1 MFFRPYLYVGENM
14 NFTRNTMK
22 FQDLVHGVYGR
33 KIAYTDVDKI
43 TPQNVVKVI
52 GDCIGVFYGNKIAIR
67 YLWRYYKGDQPTLYR
82 TKITNEDITNK
93 IVENHA
99 YEIVQFKVGQTYGE
113 PVQFISRK
121 DDETINKAV
130 DELNDYMVDAN
141 KQEKDIKAGEW
152 QSATGT
158 SFKAVQPKQGD
169 VPFRI
174 TAPTPMNTFMIYN
187 RNTEEPILVVQEL
200 KDEDGRYYKL
210 AFSDTM
216 SFKMVNSDLVES
228 KLHTYGGIPIV
239 EYPNNHERIS
249 DIELVISM
257 LDAINNMQSNR
268 MDGIEQF
275 VQSWI
280 KFVNCEVDEEQF
292 KKMKMSRALVV
303 TSINKDNKSDVDVMT
318 QELNQTQCQ
327 VAKDDLWDNTLS
339 ILAIP
344 TKQSNTGGD
353 TQGAVQLRNGWDFSK
368 TRAKLKDPLVKS
380 AEKRLAMVVLN
391 VLRVA
396 GNGLNLTL
404 RDFDVQINHSPQD
417 NMYTK
422 SQTLLQLLQC
432 GIHPL
437 VAIKTVGLWGDAEKT
452 FLLSKPYVDNLWK
465 TIDDVE
471 EQERKAQEIAFQIGN
486 QNQNG
491 NNISNSNQKVEK

>member
-1 MFFRPYLYVGENM
+1 MDFV
-14 NFTRNTMK
+14 RNTMY
-22 FQDLVHGVYGR
+22 FQDLVKGNYGR
-33 KIAYTDVDKI
+33 KIAYTDAERI
-43 TPQNVVKVI
+43 TDENVVKII
-52 GDCIGVFYGNKIAIR
+52 GQCIGVFYGNKTSIR
-67 YLWRYYKGDQPTLYR
+67 YLWRYYKGDQPVLYR
-82 TKITNEDITNK
+82 TKVSNEDITNK
-93 IVENHA
+93 ILENHA

-121 DDETINKAV
+121 DDDAINNAV
-130 DELNDYMVDAN
+130 DELNDFMTDAN
-141 KQEKDIKAGEW
+141 KQEKDIKSGEW

-158 SFKAVQPKQGD
+158 SFKAIQSKEGEI
-169 VPFRI
+169 PFRI
-174 TAPTPMNTFMIYN
+174 TAPSPLNTFVIYN
-187 RNTEEPILVVQEL
+187 RSTEEPVLAVQEL
-200 KDEDGRYYKL
+200 KDEDGKYYKL
-210 AFSDTM
+210 AFSETM
-216 SFKMVNSDLVES
+216 SFKIVNSNVVSS

-280 KFVNCEVDEEQF
+280 KFVNCDVDEEQF
-292 KKMKMSRALVV
+292 KKMKMNHALVV
-303 TSINKDNKSDVDVMT
+303 KSINKDNKSDVDIMT

-327 VAKDDLWDNTLS
+327 VAKDDLWDNALS

-353 TQGAVQLRNGWDFSK
+353 TQGAVELRNGWDFSK
-368 TRAKLKDPLVKS
+368 TRAKLKDPIVKS
-380 AEKRLAMVVLN
+380 SEKRLATVVLN
-391 VLRVA
+391 TLRVS
-396 GNGLNLTL
+396 GNDLKLSI
-404 RDFDVQINHSPQD
+404 RDFEVQINHSPQD

-432 GIHPL
+432 GIHPI

-452 FLLSKPYVDNLWK
+452 FMLSKPYLDNLWK

-471 EQERKAQEIAFQIGN
+471 EQERKAQEIVAKLNN
-486 QNQNG
+486 QNPTN
-491 NNISNSNQKVEK
+491 KAVTE

>member
-1 MFFRPYLYVGENM
+1 MYEKNRVPFQKIVGG
-14 NFTRNTMK
+14 
-22 FQDLVHGVYGR
+22 DYGR
-33 KIAYTDVDKI
+33 KTSYTDVKQI
-43 TPQNVVKVI
+43 TTMNVVKVI
-52 GDCIGVFYGNKIAIR
+52 GSCIKNFYRNKVAIR
-67 YLWRYYKGDQPTLYR
+67 YLWKYYKGDQPVLYR
-82 TKITNEDITNK
+82 EKISNEDITNK

-121 DDETINKAV
+121 DDKRINSSV
-130 DELNDYMVDAN
+130 DELNDLMADAN

-152 QSATGT
+152 QSAVGT
-158 SFKAVQPKQGD
+158 SFKAVQSKDGD
-169 VPFRI
+169 IPFRI
-174 TAPTPMNTFMIYN
+174 VAPTPMNTFVIYN
-187 RNTEEPILVVQEL
+187 RSTEEPVLAVQEL
-200 KDEDGRYYKL
+200 KDEDGKCYKL
-210 AFSDTM
+210 AFSETM
-216 SFKMVNSDLVES
+216 SFKIVDSNVVET

-239 EYPNNHERIS
+239 EFPNNHERIS

-292 KKMKMSRALVV
+292 AKMKLNRALVV
-303 TSINKDNKSDVDVMT
+303 KSINKDNKSDVDVMT

-327 VAKDDLWDNTLS
+327 VSKDDLWDNALS

-353 TQGAVQLRNGWDFSK
+353 TQGAVELRNGWDFSK
-368 TRAKLKDPLVKS
+368 TRAKLKDPIVKS
-380 AEKRLAMVVLN
+380 AEKRLAVAVLN
-391 VLRVA
+391 TLRVS
-396 GNGLNLTL
+396 GNDLKLSV

-452 FLLSKPYVDNLWK
+452 FLMSKPYVDNLWK
-465 TIDDVE
+465 TIDEVE
-471 EQERKAQEIAFQIGN
+471 EQERKAKEIAEKLN
-486 QNQNG
+486 TQNQTN
-491 NNISNSNQKVEK
+491 KAVTE